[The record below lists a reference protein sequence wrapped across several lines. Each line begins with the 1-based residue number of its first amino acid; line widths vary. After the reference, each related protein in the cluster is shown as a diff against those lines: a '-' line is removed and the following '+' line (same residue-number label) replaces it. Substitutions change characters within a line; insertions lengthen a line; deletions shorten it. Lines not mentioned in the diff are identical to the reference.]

1 MIHFSRIGTKVAVT
15 IALMQGLAFT
25 LLTMGIDYS
34 AREHLTREADQH
46 ARQLADTVWRTTR
59 NAMLDGRHERIR
71 RTIAFITHPG
81 DIRRI
86 QLLDHHGVVRYSSE
100 PGDEG
105 QRRQPTGPECG
116 NCHGRT
122 PRVTNSPPWS
132 YREAHPGHASLG
144 VVQPVYA
151 LPDCQRGG
159 CHAPGPTTRVL
170 GVLYV
175 SVSLERH
182 QASVA
187 RLRNRLFLFAGLL
200 TALVTAVVL
209 VLLNRMV
216 SGPVRALVTGTRRLA
231 AGDLDHRIAVRGYDE
246 VGELGR
252 AFNDTSEKLAWAQRQ
267 LVDAEK
273 LVSVGRLAA
282 GVAHE
287 INNPLAGILTCAEGM
302 RDEMDP
308 GESQLRRDVDVIISE
323 TLRCRDIVRRL
334 LDFARQRPTAK
345 RPTSLNELVERVT
358 HLLGRQASFA
368 KVSISR
374 QLDPALPALELDGN
388 RIHQVLVN
396 LLLNAAEAMPAG
408 GVVTVETARSSDGTR
423 ALLRVSD
430 TGGGIA
436 PELRTR
442 LFEPFFTTKAQGT
455 GLGLAVAWGIVQ
467 QHQGKLSFTTEPGKG
482 TTFIVELPLPT
493 PPADA
498 KKPGREPAAPT

>member
-1 MIHFSRIGTKVAVT
+1 
-15 IALMQGLAFT
+15 
-25 LLTMGIDYS
+25 
-34 AREHLTREADQH
+34 
-46 ARQLADTVWRTTR
+46 
-59 NAMLDGRHERIR
+59 
-71 RTIAFITHPG
+71 
-81 DIRRI
+81 
-86 QLLDHHGVVRYSSE
+86 
-100 PGDEG
+100 
-105 QRRQPTGPECG
+105 
-116 NCHGRT
+116 
-122 PRVTNSPPWS
+122 
-132 YREAHPGHASLG
+132 
-144 VVQPVYA
+144 
-151 LPDCQRGG
+151 
-159 CHAPGPTTRVL
+159 
-170 GVLYV
+170 
-175 SVSLERH
+175 
-182 QASVA
+182 
-187 RLRNRLFLFAGLL
+187 
-200 TALVTAVVL
+200 
-209 VLLNRMV
+209 
-216 SGPVRALVTGTRRLA
+216 VRALVTGTRRLA